1 MLQKGQN
8 SLFQIGKNGTITLH
22 DLVTIDNKN
31 VSQIALLQFLRLAL
45 MSNSRKLGLM
55 SARSKLVLID
65 MVKLMKIKNLIKNAR

>member
-22 DLVTIDNKN
+22 DCIDNKN